1 MRNRFDN
8 LTIEPGYIVISGLQS
23 GWFFL
28 GFKGDQSSFK
38 IRVHRNSI
46 PWGHSSSSSAV
57 SLIAQE
63 KLFLD
68 LAESSVEMH
77 PRIENVEQKDDKISI

>member
-1 MRNRFDN
+1 M
-8 LTIEPGYIVISGLQS
+8 EPGYIVISGLQS

-28 GFKGDQSSFK
+28 GFKGNQSSFY
-38 IRVHRNSI
+38 IRVHKDSI
-46 PWGHSSSSSAV
+46 PWGHSSSSAF

-63 KLFLD
+63 KLYLD

-77 PRIENVEQKDDKISI
+77 PRIENVEQKDDKITI